1 MKFRLLCLILA
12 LAMLLPV
19 ALTGCSG
26 NNDSSEDLENIEQE
40 ASETTVSLRMYMIT
54 EDHVPTKEEVD
65 AVKAEKGEKS
75 KEYIEIKAK
84 KDAYDNVA
92 AALDKITKAK
102 FRTHL
107 ETIFYTEEEYR
118 AVEEIMAYQAG
129 AAERK
134 EAAKTALKKF
144 TAQQVAFGYTDEAE
158 IKNKFYQ
165 KYPEYAEFANE
176 DAVKDTEK
184 TEIET
189 IVNSYGITEL
199 KYPELGEKQ
208 VDIICIVGYDNYLRY
223 IENGWL
229 SSEVEGELD
238 GSSKAIKTYVNEKF
252 LAAAASNAD
261 ETIYAVPNNKPI
273 GEYTYLLLH
282 KELYA
287 EFQYDYEEVT
297 SVSNI
302 VDFLKDVS
310 ELRDDY
316 VPITGELDIV
326 NTFFWSLDY
335 EYVVYNPYG
344 LDLSTES
351 AAIDVKEELDSSRR
365 YYIRELVSGEGSTAK
380 YNYKMITLKPMIG
393 RQYYTVN
400 KATQFTGDA
409 FESGV
414 FYYTKESDGGYVR
427 ATEFVEGNTYYTLTF
442 TETKVSDN
450 EDDAGE
456 FKDGVLYYTKN
467 SDGTYSRV
475 YCFVSGETYYVVETA
490 SFNNDTFS
498 ILGAAFASSP
508 SQGSFVSAALMNSSF
523 YKSQALVLK
532 QIDDEGYHV
541 AWDDLNGKK
550 FASAVVKGGAA
561 LAAEYGD
568 EYHLIVLEYPK
579 AQSEQLCQNLIG
591 VSSSCKNVER
601 AMEVITYINTNADFR
616 NLLQYGIE
624 GINYKLVNI
633 VENGK
638 TYPTVHRLNTYYNMD
653 IYKTGNTFIAYPEE
667 TMDYKAWDYG
677 KLQNSQ
683 ATYDP
688 MLGFELSAYVDSI
701 DFSAVDYFKELS
713 AKYKERMDNCQN
725 VEELEALF
733 TQIVSELKQNTMYS
747 QEIVSG
753 VKQMEGSAEA
763 APLGNYNP
771 FGVYHNYVMWWT
783 PLYYVELDD

>member
-19 ALTGCSG
+19 ALTGCGG
-26 NNDSSEDLENIEQE
+26 NTDSSLEDIEDE

-65 AVKAEKGEKS
+65 AAKAEKGEKS
-75 KEYIEIKAK
+75 KEYIELKAK

-107 ETIFYTEEEYR
+107 EVVFYTEEEYR
-118 AVEEIMAYQAG
+118 AVEEIMAYQAD

-134 EAAKTALKKF
+134 QAADAALKKF
-144 TAQQVAFGYTDEAE
+144 TAEQVAFGYTNEAE
-158 IKNKFYQ
+158 IKAKFYQ
-165 KYPEYAEFANE
+165 KYPEYAEFASEETAE
-176 DAVKDTEK
+176 DAEK
-184 TEIET
+184 TEVET
-189 IVNSYGITEL
+189 IVNSLGITEL

-208 VDIICIVGYDNYLRY
+208 VDIICVVGYDNYLRY

-229 SSEVEGELD
+229 SSDVEAELD
-238 GSSKAIKTYVNEKF
+238 SSAKAIKTYVNEKF
-252 LAAAASNAD
+252 LSAAASNID
-261 ETIYAVPNNKPI
+261 ETIYAIPNNKPI

-282 KELYA
+282 KDLYA

-297 SVSNI
+297 SVSGI

-316 VPITGELDIV
+316 VPITGELDLV

-335 EYVVYNPYG
+335 EYTVYNPYD

-351 AAIDVKEELDSSRR
+351 AAIDSKEELDADRR
-365 YYIRELVSGEGSTAK
+365 YYIRELVSGEGATAK
-380 YNYKMITLKPMIG
+380 YNYKMITLDPTIG
-393 RQYYTVN
+393 RSYYIVN
-400 KATQFTGDA
+400 KATEFTGDA

-414 FYYTKESDGGYVR
+414 FYYTKEADGGYIR

-442 TETKVSDN
+442 TEAKLSDDI
-450 EDDAGE
+450 EEAGE
-456 FKDGVLYYTKN
+456 FVEGTKYYTKN
-467 SDGTYSRV
+467 NDGTYSRV
-475 YCFVSGETYYVVETA
+475 YNFISGETYYVVEKA
-490 SFNNDTFS
+490 SFNSDTFS
-498 ILGAAFASSP
+498 ILGTSFASSP
-508 SQGSFVSAALMNSSF
+508 SQGSFISTALMNSQL
-523 YKSQALVLK
+523 YKDQSLVLK
-532 QIDDEGYHV
+532 QIEDEGYHV
-541 AWDDLNGKK
+541 AWDSLNGKK
-550 FASAVVKGGAA
+550 FASAVVKGGAE

-579 AQSEQLCQNLIG
+579 AQAEQLCQNLIG

-601 AMEVITYINTNADFR
+601 AMDVITYINTNVDFR

-624 GINYKLVNI
+624 GINYKVVNI

-638 TYPTVHRLNTYYNMD
+638 VYPTVQRLNNYYNMD

-667 TMDYKAWDYG
+667 DMDYKAWDYG
-677 KLQNSQ
+677 KLQNSE
-683 ATYDP
+683 AKYDP
-688 MLGFELSAYVDSI
+688 MLGFEVSDYIDQI
-701 DFSAVDYFKELS
+701 DFSTVDYFKELS
-713 AKYKERMDNCQN
+713 AKYKERMDSCQN
-725 VEELEALF
+725 ADELEALF
-733 TQIVSELKQNTMYS
+733 TQITAELRQNTLYS

-783 PLYYVELDD
+783 PLYYVETD